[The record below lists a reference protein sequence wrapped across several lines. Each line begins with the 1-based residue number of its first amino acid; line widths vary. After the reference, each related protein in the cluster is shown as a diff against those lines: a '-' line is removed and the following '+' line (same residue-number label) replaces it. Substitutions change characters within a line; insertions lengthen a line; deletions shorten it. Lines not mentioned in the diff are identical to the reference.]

1 MGTTKNMQ
9 FLRTSNR
16 AAIIKALALGE
27 ASNRVELSSHLG
39 LSKMAISGLIND
51 LVAEDV
57 YKRHSQPLPVLP
69 GTNVW
74 YWDRLYACLLYTSSI
89 CFCILF

>member
-39 LSKMAISGLIND
+39 LSKMAMWKTGNILPSGI
-51 LVAEDV
+51 
-57 YKRHSQPLPVLP
+57 LP
-69 GTNVW
+69 GIRETPAEENPP
-74 YWDRLYACLLYTSSI
+74 RFLLSPGGSTPLEY
-89 CFCILF
+89 C

>member
-51 LVAEDV
+51 LVAD
-57 YKRHSQPLPVLP
+57 
-69 GTNVW
+69 G
-74 YWDRLYACLLYTSSI
+74 
-89 CFCILF
+89 

>member
-1 MGTTKNMQ
+1 MQ

-51 LVAEDV
+51 LVADGYVEDRK
-57 YKRHSQPLPVLP
+57 YSPF
-69 GTNVW
+69 
-74 YWDRLYACLLYTSSI
+74 RLSLI
-89 CFCILF
+89 HI